1 MPVSPGPEASMG
13 PAEIVKLALQMSIML
28 TVFGFG
34 LRATVQDALPRPS
47 SADAGDLAGGD
58 AHRDA
63 LHRAGPGPGV

>member
-34 LRATVQDALPRPS
+34 LRARSRMRSTS
-47 SADAGDLAGGD
+47 SVIRGCW
-58 AHRDA
+58 
-63 LHRAGPGPGV
+63 